1 MTVFNF
7 VVYNGEQVYDVDSQT
22 TIGQWVGDTTCKA
35 ELSYSEMNFD
45 TYQQAE
51 VVKPLTLGGI
61 NAVEL
66 SGADITLKLT
76 ANEGFKFSSFEN
88 EEDKGSVTEN
98 TEASVILLM
107 PWSEFSGHYSKTF
120 QYKISLVSTG
130 GVGGGGDPDPDPDP
144 EPELT
149 PISATIENNY
159 LLTPEQFKLFRK
171 ELYAIVE
178 GESISSE
185 FQKATAFKSN
195 DFISGLR
202 LYPFLIP
209 SSEQTELKTIKIK
222 DRTMTSQSMVL
233 KDNIINLSLGLIEIS
248 KPFNNALDYLNV
260 RGELFIPFYTGS
272 IDLDLNLLMGET
284 LKIDLEIVINTGD
297 ATINIIKVSDNTVV
311 QILKSTVGGEFPLFN
326 AVNQDQVVFT
336 PQQALN
342 SIRQAYI
349 LLSVPNYAQ
358 SKPTAERKGVLTSVT
373 GDVKVSEIDLVS
385 DAYADEKMTIESL
398 LSQGII
404 IK

>member
-1 MTVFNF
+1 MTIFNF
-7 VVYNGEQVYDVDSQT
+7 VVYNGEQVYDVESQN
-22 TIGQWVGDTTCKA
+22 TIGQWVGDATCKA
-35 ELSYSEMNFD
+35 ELSYSEMNYD
-45 TYQQAE
+45 TYQQVA

-76 ANEGFKFSSFEN
+76 ANKGFKFTSFEN
-88 EEDKGSVTEN
+88 EEGKGTVTEN
-98 TEASVILLM
+98 TEASIILLM
-107 PWSEFSGHYSKTF
+107 PWSAFSGHYSKTF

-130 GVGGGGDPDPDPDP
+130 GVGGGGDP
-144 EPELT
+144 EPET
-149 PISATIENNY
+149 PPISATIENDY

-185 FQKATAFKSN
+185 VQKATAFKSN

-209 SSEQTELKTIKIK
+209 SSEQTELKAIKIK
-222 DRTMTSQSMVL
+222 DRTMTSQAMVL
-233 KDNIINLSLGLIEIS
+233 KDNIINLSLGLIEIT
-248 KPFNNALDYLNV
+248 KPYNNALDYLNV
-260 RGELFIPFYTGS
+260 KGELFIPFYTGS

-284 LKIDLEIVINTGD
+284 LKIDLEIIINTGD

-326 AVNQDQVVFT
+326 AVNQDHIVFT

-358 SKPTAERKGVLTSVT
+358 SKPTAERKGVLTSAT